1 LRRSLLVSALENTA
15 RNLRFTDRLA
25 TFEVGRAYL
34 PETGDGI
41 LPEED
46 RRVSL
51 VLCGPRHP
59 QDFYAREHGD
69 AELDFFDLKGVVETL
84 LDRLGFPASAVEF
97 RSAPDTGLYGPR
109 CAEVMLNGASLGLM
123 GELHPQ
129 VRAAFGLPKLR
140 ICAAELR
147 LEPLVRPHW
156 QLTPMKPISSYPPV
170 VEDLAFEV
178 TEEVT
183 VSKVAGIISDAGGAL
198 LADVDLFDVY
208 RGDPLPPDSKSLAF
222 RLTYQSV
229 ERVLGE
235 QEVTQMRQRIVK
247 AVERAV
253 GGRLRSV

>member
-1 LRRSLLVSALENTA
+1 
-15 RNLRFTDRLA
+15 
-25 TFEVGRAYL
+25 
-34 PETGDGI
+34 
-41 LPEED
+41 
-46 RRVSL
+46 
-51 VLCGPRHP
+51 
-59 QDFYAREHGD
+59 
-69 AELDFFDLKGVVETL
+69 
-84 LDRLGFPASAVEF
+84 
-97 RSAPDTGLYGPR
+97 
-109 CAEVMLNGASLGLM
+109 
-123 GELHPQ
+123 